1 MSGAHFPVR
10 CVTCGKPIAQLW
22 ETYSTKV
29 DDISED
35 LDSGEKFTQIAKILD
50 DLHISR
56 ICCRRMFM
64 THVDISHIQMMYP
77 TYPDNV
83 QRIGVKTKS
92 AKPKNYTIKST
103 TGDEDDPQSLDENV
117 DSEENEDDDV
127 ELEDGDDDIEDD
139 E

>member
-1 MSGAHFPVR
+1 
-10 CVTCGKPIAQLW
+10 
-22 ETYSTKV
+22 
-29 DDISED
+29 
-35 LDSGEKFTQIAKILD
+35 
-50 DLHISR
+50 
-56 ICCRRMFM
+56 
-64 THVDISHIQMMYP
+64 MYP

-103 TGDEDDPQSLDENV
+103 TGDDEDDPQSLDENV